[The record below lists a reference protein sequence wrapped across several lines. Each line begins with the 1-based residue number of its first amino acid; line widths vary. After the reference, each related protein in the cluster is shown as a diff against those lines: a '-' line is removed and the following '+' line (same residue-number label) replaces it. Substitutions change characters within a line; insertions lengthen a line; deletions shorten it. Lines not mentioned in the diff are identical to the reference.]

1 MSELASPLTALRS
14 EYDVVVVGSGYGAS
28 VLAARL
34 ARAGQRVCVLERGR
48 EWPAGSFPRA
58 GSAMAG
64 LVRVDGARSS
74 LGPRDGL
81 VQLQVDDD
89 LSIVS
94 GSGVGGG
101 SLINSGVFLRPDRRV
116 MTDACWPRALRDEL
130 DGALDDDFRR
140 AEAMLRPRPYP
151 TDRSAP
157 KAAALEASARAI
169 GLPTLRPPITVAFED
184 GPNAAGV
191 TQTAC
196 TGCGQ
201 CTTGCNVGAKTT
213 LGVTYLADA
222 IHHGAQ
228 LFARAEVDRVER
240 AGDGWRVLFH
250 PVDAER
256 DRFDGPPLWVRA
268 RRVVLGAGVVG
279 TVGVLLRSR
288 SAGLSVS
295 QRLGERVSSNGAF
308 TGVAWDGARDVRLV
322 GGDSPS
328 RDPVGASVM
337 VVADRRATADLEDG
351 FVIEDAAV
359 PSWLG
364 DVLRFG
370 WAALS
375 AADRARRSVT
385 GELRIPVHGASLARS
400 LERSALYL
408 VMSHE
413 GSRGRLD
420 LEDGRLRVR
429 YPTLAEHRSL
439 PAIER
444 TLTRLADAHGG
455 HYLPFPAAN
464 RITVHPLG
472 GAAMGDDASCGV
484 VDHRGRVFSGAAG
497 TDVHD
502 GLYVV
507 DGSTIP
513 RSLGANP
520 IFTITALA
528 ERAARYL
535 VTEIDATAAQA
546 RETPRPDRAPELRFT
561 ERMSGW
567 LTRADD
573 VSPDAPRSRV
583 SFVLTIA
590 VDDVEAIATDAQ
602 PPSRVFGTVDA
613 PDLSPSP
620 LVIEGGTFVAFTS
633 NRAHVDTYEMVYDL
647 PLVADDGRRFRLRG
661 VKALHGKGPI
671 EAWRDTRVM
680 EVTLDAEGGASWRG
694 RMEIRTT
701 DLLRQAATMTS
712 PAARGPVES
721 ALAIGRFAWRF
732 SHGLLRSHG
741 GDLGPSFRWSDARI
755 EAPRRLGAP
764 RAITVTA
771 GDGAPLRLL
780 AYAGG
785 GRGPVLLLHGYSSSE
800 RLYTLESV
808 RPNLVEALRDEGWD
822 VYVGGWR
829 AHGEL
834 SKGGP
839 PFDLDLVARHD
850 HPALLDAVRRDSGA
864 SRAHVVALCVGSLTM
879 LMSAFGG
886 HLDGRLASLACLQ
899 VGAHWD
905 GPWLTQAKVH
915 ARVADVLD
923 AVGVRAID
931 TGART
936 DDGLG
941 MRLVDLALL
950 AHPFRRSQ
958 RCSNPSCR
966 RSALIYGELLEHEN
980 VDATTHEAMGWM
992 LGYSDVSG
1000 GRHLAAIARKGHA
1013 IDAEGRDVYLP
1024 NIARLDCPVAFFHG
1038 DRNQVVGPRSTRR
1051 THELLVARGHARSSW
1066 TSIPGYGH
1074 LDMVIGR
1081 DAGRD
1086 VFPRIVAH
1094 LDGVSA

>member
-1 MSELASPLTALRS
+1 MVTLASPWTDLQS

-28 VLAARL
+28 MLAARL
-34 ARAGQRVCVLERGR
+34 ARVGQRACVLERGR

-58 GSAMAG
+58 GATMAG

-74 LGPRDGL
+74 VGPRDGL

-130 DGALDDDFRR
+130 DGALEEDFHR

-157 KAAALEASARAI
+157 KAEALEASARAI

-201 CTTGCNVGAKTT
+201 CTAGCNVGAKTT

-222 IHHGAQ
+222 VAHGAQ
-228 LFARAEVDRVER
+228 LFAQAEVDRVER

-250 PVDAER
+250 PVDAEGE
-256 DRFDGPPLWVRA
+256 RFDGPPLWVRA

-288 SAGLSVS
+288 CAGLSLS
-295 QRLGERVSSNGAF
+295 PRLGERVSSNGAF
-308 TGVAWDGARDVRLV
+308 TGVAWDGVRDVRRV
-322 GGDSPS
+322 GGDAPS

-337 VVADRRATADLEDG
+337 TVADRRATADVEDG

-364 DVLRFG
+364 DVLSLG

-375 AADRARRSVT
+375 AADRARRTVT
-385 GELRIPVHGASLARS
+385 GELRIPVHGASRARS

-472 GAAMGDDASCGV
+472 GAAMGDDASRGV
-484 VDHRGRVFSGAAG
+484 VDRRGRVFSGAVG

-528 ERAARYL
+528 ERAARHL
-535 VTEIDATAAQA
+535 VAELDATASNTRDATRSA
-546 RETPRPDRAPELRFT
+546 RSPELRFT
-561 ERMSGW
+561 ERMRGW
-567 LTRADD
+567 LTRVDE
-573 VSPDAPRSRV
+573 VSSEAPRCRV

-602 PPSRVFGTVDA
+602 PPSRVFGTVEVPDVSDA
-613 PDLSPSP
+613 P

-633 NRAHVDTYEMVYDL
+633 NRARRHLRDGL
-647 PLVADDGRRFRLRG
+647 RPPARGRRRASLQAPRGEGAARHGALRG
-661 VKALHGKGPI
+661 VARH
-671 EAWRDTRVM
+671 ARDGGDPRRGG
-680 EVTLDAEGGASWRG
+680 GGASWRG

-712 PAARGPVES
+712 PAARSPIES
-721 ALAIGRFAWRF
+721 ARAIGRFAWRF
-732 SHGLLRSHG
+732 SRGLLRSHG
-741 GDLGPSFRWSDARI
+741 GDLGPSFRWSDTRV

-764 RAITVTA
+764 RAIPVNA

-780 AYAGG
+780 AYACG

-800 RLYTLESV
+800 RLHTLESV
-808 RPNLVEALRDEGWD
+808 RPNLVEALLAEGWD

-834 SKGGP
+834 SKGAA

-864 SRAHVVALCVGSLTM
+864 SRVHVVALCVGSLTM
-879 LMSAFGG
+879 L
-886 HLDGRLASLACLQ
+886 
-899 VGAHWD
+899 
-905 GPWLTQAKVH
+905 
-915 ARVADVLD
+915 
-923 AVGVRAID
+923 
-931 TGART
+931 
-936 DDGLG
+936 
-941 MRLVDLALL
+941 L
-950 AHPFRRSQ
+950 AHPFRRRE

-980 VDATTHEAMGWM
+980 VDAATHEAMGWM

-1000 GRHLAAIARKGHA
+1000 GRHLAAIARKGFA

-1024 NIARLDCPVAFFHG
+1024 NVARLDCPVDFFHG

-1051 THELLVARGHARSSW
+1051 THELLVARGHPRSSW
-1066 TSIPGYGH
+1066 TSIADYGH

-1081 DAGRD
+1081 NAGRD

-1094 LDGVSA
+1094 LEEVSA